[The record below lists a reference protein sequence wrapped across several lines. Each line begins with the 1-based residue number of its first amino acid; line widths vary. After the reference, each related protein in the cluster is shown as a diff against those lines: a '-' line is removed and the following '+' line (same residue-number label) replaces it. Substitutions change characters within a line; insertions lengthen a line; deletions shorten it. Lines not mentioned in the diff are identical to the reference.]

1 MWHYS
6 VNSNKVDFYKCDK
19 PQSKRIAT
27 EVVVPLPPELF
38 RTIYAP
44 TRSQFSVHSQ
54 FLESQEN
61 HKATATARRWSWQA
75 KGLVGQHRFVVVLS
89 VWLDNMSKQV
99 DISTGEPF
107 VNHGFLRWQ
116 QGRMEWKQPKSDGS
130 GKKPTVAAKDL
141 DIDAIVEHVFS
152 QPGKT
157 NLPESVPL
165 GQMIDILID
174 FWEADG
180 LYD

>member
-1 MWHYS
+1 
-6 VNSNKVDFYKCDK
+6 
-19 PQSKRIAT
+19 
-27 EVVVPLPPELF
+27 
-38 RTIYAP
+38 
-44 TRSQFSVHSQ
+44 
-54 FLESQEN
+54 
-61 HKATATARRWSWQA
+61 
-75 KGLVGQHRFVVVLS
+75 
-89 VWLDNMSKQV
+89 MSKQV

-116 QGRMEWKQPKSDGS
+116 QGRMEWKQPKSDG
-130 GKKPTVAAKDL
+130 KKPAMAAKDL

-157 NLPESVPL
+157 DLPESVPL